1 MKALKLTLLYVFF
14 VFFMH
19 GMGKDKKKLD
29 NSKILTIMINY
40 CRMLYSKDIHNAFRI
55 MKSMNAG
62 IEYQKFLHNKFKNTI
77 FISEEIKNDEEKS
90 SKSFFNDKIYNNLK
104 TVISQLGEEEII
116 TRSDSNE
123 NMNNKENPE
132 KKPENK
138 KSNNIT
144 FKDRKKRRSS
154 FP

>member
-19 GMGKDKKKLD
+19 GMEKDKKKLD

-40 CRMLYSKDIHNAFRI
+40 CRMLHSKDIHNAFRI

-77 FISEEIKNDEEKS
+77 FTSEEIKNDEEKS
-90 SKSFFNDKIYNNLK
+90 SESFFNDKIYNNLK
-104 TVISQLGEEEII
+104 TVISQLCEEEII

-123 NMNNKENPE
+123 NMNNEENPE
-132 KKPENK
+132 QRPKDKKL
-138 KSNNIT
+138 NNIT
-144 FKDRKKRRSS
+144 LNIQKNRRSS